1 MAKPRLPAAKAEASG
16 AAIKNPQRF
25 AERTAPKHTRPIGEP
40 YANMTEEQKAAWEEF
55 RYELPWLNSG
65 HRALLRLAC
74 ILTARMN
81 DPEFGVSAMHAL
93 SSALSKLG
101 ATPVDET
108 KVNHGGDEDEDPA
121 DKFFNRSH

>member
-1 MAKPRLPAAKAEASG
+1 MARGRLPAEKAAASG

-25 AERTAPKHTRPIGEP
+25 QDRKAPKRTRPVGEP
-40 YANMTEEQKAAWEEF
+40 YANMTDDQKAAWEEF

-65 HRALLRLAC
+65 HRALLRLVC

-108 KVNHGGDEDEDPA
+108 KVNHGGDEEEDSTN
-121 DKFFNRSH
+121 KFFTRPH